1 MLDPTWAA
9 TRPLL
14 WIVLVAMLVLLA
26 LRTIRKD
33 RREYQ
38 RFKRYRGTVKRQ
50 AVFRRWLRES
60 FLTFGGL
67 SLVLLLLAGSY
78 VGPLLAELQGW
89 AWVSGIRS
97 HLWIPGVVAV
107 VVIVLTW
114 LGIRAARHDA
124 DGIMAV
130 GDIQALLL
138 RNRQELRLGAL
149 LSINAGIVEE
159 LAFRLAIPAL
169 VFGASGS
176 AVAAVAASVMLFG
189 ALHLYQGA
197 AGIIGTTIIGVAMMA
212 LYVVSGSIVAP
223 IVLHALIDLRSL
235 VLIPVAVMGVHRVD
249 GRLHPWLPAMPRNP
263 PATVAPPEAAPA
275 AATSTDG
282 PGLPPQPYGDH
293 DDQGETHDG
302 DRDIDEGQHTDAPP
316 IEQHTTQQRTTTD
329 CHVERGREVGGSG
342 IPHPQ

>member
-1 MLDPTWAA
+1 MLDPNWAA

-14 WIVLVAMLVLLA
+14 WIALVVMLVLLV

-50 AVFRRWLRES
+50 ATFRRWLRES

-67 SLVLLLLAGSY
+67 SVGLLLLAGSY
-78 VGPLLAELQGW
+78 VGPLLAELQGGS
-89 AWVSGIRS
+89 WVSGIRS
-97 HLWIPGVVAV
+97 ALWIPAV
-107 VVIVLTW
+107 IAVIVIVLTW
-114 LGIRAARHDA
+114 LGIRAARHDD
-124 DGIMAV
+124 DGIAAV
-130 GDIQALLL
+130 GDIGALLP

-176 AVAAVAASVMLFG
+176 AIAAVAVSALLFG

-197 AGIIGTTIIGVAMMA
+197 AGIIGTTIVGIAMMA

-223 IVLHALIDLRSL
+223 IVLHVLIDLRSL
-235 VLIPVAVMGVHRVD
+235 VLIPAAVMGVHKVD
-249 GRLHPWLPAMPRNP
+249 GRLHPWLPAVPRTLPAVPRTP
-263 PATVAPPEAAPA
+263 PATAVAPEATPAPA
-275 AATSTDG
+275 TSADG
-282 PGLPPQPYGDH
+282 PTLPPQPHGDN
-293 DDQGETHDG
+293 DDH
-302 DRDIDEGQHTDAPP
+302 R
-316 IEQHTTQQRTTTD
+316 
-329 CHVERGREVGGSG
+329 
-342 IPHPQ
+342 